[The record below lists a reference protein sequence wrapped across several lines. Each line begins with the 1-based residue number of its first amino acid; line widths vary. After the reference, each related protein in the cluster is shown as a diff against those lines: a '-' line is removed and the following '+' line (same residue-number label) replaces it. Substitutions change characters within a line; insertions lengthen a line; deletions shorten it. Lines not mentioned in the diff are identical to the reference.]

1 MRNDDISAAA
11 FHRFISQLASGRSSA
26 LPLLAAFLVLSL
38 ILVKLHLHSLFFRPT
53 ASNNTMAMNMS
64 ITAMCNI
71 NMIYLIVAVLVC
83 VFVSDDFKSGFSK
96 NLFTVR
102 AKKTDYVIS
111 KTIVCIVGG
120 AFMIIAFFLGSLLGG
135 AISGLPFD
143 MVGFGVNEMVMC
155 ILSKVL
161 LVSVFVPI
169 YIVMSVVAKQKL
181 WLSLIISLMAGMF
194 LFMMIPMLTP
204 LNSTIINVMLCIAGG
219 TLFSAGLGI
228 VSTKILEKS
237 SLV

>member
-1 MRNDDISAAA
+1 M
-11 FHRFISQLASGRSSA
+11 
-26 LPLLAAFLVLSL
+26 
-38 ILVKLHLHSLFFRPT
+38 
-53 ASNNTMAMNMS
+53 
-64 ITAMCNI
+64 
-71 NMIYLIVAVLVC
+71 
-83 VFVSDDFKSGFSK
+83 
-96 NLFTVR
+96 
-102 AKKTDYVIS
+102 IS

-181 WLSLIISLMAGMF
+181 WLSLILSLMVGMF
-194 LFMMIPMLTP
+194 LFMMVSMLAP